1 MRTETLQHS
10 RDVSNTTLTHELSFE
25 EIRDSPPDGGYG
37 WVCVACCFTINAF
50 TWGVLSSYGVYLSYY
65 LQNNVFPDGT
75 SFDFAL
81 TGGLNFSM
89 AMIVSPLA
97 TALTRRSGVH
107 LPMALGILCQT
118 SGFITASFAHRIWQ
132 LYLSQGLLVGF
143 GIGLTWIPS
152 IAVLPQWF
160 QKRRSMANGICSA
173 GSGIGGL
180 LFSFAVRAILSNVSL
195 AWALRICG
203 LVSAA
208 MNILATCAIRSRN
221 HIVQPR
227 LHPFDVRLFRR
238 YEVFLALAWG
248 FVSMFGYVI
257 LLFSLSDFARSIGLG
272 STQAAAVTALL
283 NLGTAVGRPVV
294 GVMSDRFGRIET
306 AGLVTFL
313 CFVSVFAIWVPA
325 TSYAA
330 TICFAIINGGILG
343 VFWMTIAP
351 VSAEVVGLKELPS
364 MLSLAWMMVVL
375 PCTFSEVIALK
386 LRRVNSSR
394 EFLYAQIFCGL
405 AYLIASFFALELWR
419 VHRKRTHG
427 RLDDRRGD

>member
-1 MRTETLQHS
+1 MRSETFQQS
-10 RDVSNTTLTHELSFE
+10 RDVSETTLTHQFSFE
-25 EIRDSPPDGGYG
+25 EVPESPPDGGYG
-37 WVCVACCFTINAF
+37 WVCVVCCFTINAF
-50 TWGVLSSYGVYLSYY
+50 TWGVLSVCSPFLPFNSLADISQSYGVYLAYY
-65 LQNNVFPDGT
+65 LQNNIFPDGT

-81 TGGLNFSM
+81 IGGLNFSM

-97 TALTRRSGVH
+97 TALTRKYGVH
-107 LPMALGILCQT
+107 IPMALGIFCQT
-118 SGFITASFAHRIWQ
+118 TGLIAASFAHRIWH
-132 LYLSQGLLVGF
+132 LYLSQGVLVGF

-160 QKRRSMANGICSA
+160 LKRRSMANGICSA

-180 LFSFAVRAILSNVSL
+180 MFSFAVRAILTNVSL

-203 LVSAA
+203 LVSGF

-227 LHPFDVRLFRR
+227 LHPFDVHLFRR
-238 YEVFLALAWG
+238 YEVFLVLAWG

-272 STQAAAVTALL
+272 STQAAAITALL
-283 NLGTAVGRPVV
+283 NLGTAIGRPVV
-294 GVMSDRFGRIET
+294 GVMSDSFGRIET
-306 AGLVTFL
+306 AGTVTFL

-325 TSYAA
+325 TTYGA

-343 VFWMTIAP
+343 VFWMVRRLEFPWYRKTDELQTIAP

-375 PCTFSEVIALK
+375 PCTCE
-386 LRRVNSSR
+386 
-394 EFLYAQIFCGL
+394 
-405 AYLIASFFALELWR
+405 
-419 VHRKRTHG
+419 
-427 RLDDRRGD
+427 